1 MNVVR
6 LDHLVLTVT
15 NIKETCDFYSQTLGM
30 EVVTFGAG
38 RTALVFGEQKINLCP
53 AGKEWVPVAAKP
65 TVGSGDL
72 CFITESPIV
81 EVIVHLQ
88 RLGIEIESGPVQKNG
103 ALGAME
109 SIYIR
114 DPNGNLVE
122 ISKY

>member
-30 EVVTFGAG
+30 EVVTF
-38 RTALVFGEQKINLCP
+38 
-53 AGKEWVPVAAKP
+53 GKEWVPVAAKP